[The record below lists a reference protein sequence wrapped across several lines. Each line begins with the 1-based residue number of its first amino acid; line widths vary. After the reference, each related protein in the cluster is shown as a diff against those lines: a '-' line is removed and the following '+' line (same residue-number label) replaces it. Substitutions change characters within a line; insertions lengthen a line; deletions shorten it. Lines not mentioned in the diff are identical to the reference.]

1 MATVKERLSGHK
13 LKQVWLIL
21 ELRKRGMVVQPPEL
35 SQVLNGVNTTP
46 KAHKILEMCNG
57 ILDEYEGKCDE

>member
-1 MATVKERLSGHK
+1 MATVKERLKGHK

-35 SQVLNGVNTTP
+35 SQALGGINTTP
-46 KAHKILEMCNG
+46 KAHKILEMCG
-57 ILDEYEGKCDE
+57 DILDEYEGKCDE